1 MTEERGSLRPL
12 LDAVTGLLS
21 DPAVIEGLVAGIS
34 AISAS
39 RRAKSSG
46 GGEQAS
52 GGLLDMLPGV
62 LPLLSL
68 ISPQGTNDT
77 NEGSGTSGTKET
89 GETAVAAINDISA
102 ADNDNASGGL
112 DGNVDENGVGDA
124 GASGG
129 DADTD
134 AVFASAREPHS
145 EVSDVS
151 REAQRENL
159 LLALRPF
166 LSESRRAA
174 ADAMV
179 QVNKLSGLFGQVRR
193 N

>member
-68 ISPQGTNDT
+68 ISPQESKEPGARQEAAQVFSDADADSVADADGG
-77 NEGSGTSGTKET
+77 EAADVDASGVSYGEGEEGGSGNAEEG
-89 GETAVAAINDISA
+89 GND
-102 ADNDNASGGL
+102 D
-112 DGNVDENGVGDA
+112 GDA
-124 GASGG
+124 VQTSSGNLH
-129 DADTD
+129 A
-134 AVFASAREPHS
+134 
-145 EVSDVS
+145 EVSDIS